1 MCYVCII
8 STGVDDNMG
17 SCHFDRELRQAMSM
31 GDSFDGT
38 EMFSSDE
45 QFKTDLE
52 PLDLEGL
59 QMIEDPS
66 NVLTDPATEDQLRLC
81 WPGCGRE
88 MRVTTRLYLSLS
100 LSLTVVLEEY
110 QVPIESDW

>member
-17 SCHFDRELRQAMSM
+17 SYHFDRELRQAMSM

-81 WPGCGRE
+81 
-88 MRVTTRLYLSLS
+88 
-100 LSLTVVLEEY
+100 
-110 QVPIESDW
+110 

>member
-1 MCYVCII
+1 
-8 STGVDDNMG
+8 
-17 SCHFDRELRQAMSM
+17 MSM

-81 WPGCGRE
+81 
-88 MRVTTRLYLSLS
+88 
-100 LSLTVVLEEY
+100 
-110 QVPIESDW
+110 